1 MLYEHAIKVAGCSGT
16 VMWAD
21 EIIGKDLGL
30 DEDTTDGNGS
40 RKVMIVKEGAGS
52 VQALLGVMRLLE
64 YLSGL
69 TLFGKDEKVHIVVD
83 SGTGTTAV
91 GLALGAV
98 CLGLQWRVTGV
109 MLADTLE
116 RYKQRERSLVSDFE
130 KVFPQIYHGMVEDAT
145 HDNLVQ
151 WVERF
156 SPRRFGKVLEGEIA
170 MCRQVAQQTGILL
183 DPMYTLAAWEQA
195 VDLCCGDSAAKV
207 LMIHTGGTLGL
218 FGLAQ
223 RYSPQFT
230 TGEQS

>member
-1 MLYEHAIKVAGCSGT
+1 
-16 VMWAD
+16 
-21 EIIGKDLGL
+21 
-30 DEDTTDGNGS
+30 
-40 RKVMIVKEGAGS
+40 
-52 VQALLGVMRLLE
+52 
-64 YLSGL
+64 
-69 TLFGKDEKVHIVVD
+69 
-83 SGTGTTAV
+83 
-91 GLALGAV
+91 
-98 CLGLQWRVTGV
+98 

-116 RYKQRERSLVSDFE
+116 RYKQRERSLISDFE
-130 KVFPQIYHGMVEDAT
+130 KVFPEIYHRMVEDAS

-156 SPRRFGKVLEGEIA
+156 SPRRFGKVLDGEIA
-170 MCRQVAQQTGILL
+170 MCRHVAQQTGLLL

-223 RYSPQFT
+223 RYSPQFS

>member
-1 MLYEHAIKVAGCSGT
+1 
-16 VMWAD
+16 
-21 EIIGKDLGL
+21 
-30 DEDTTDGNGS
+30 
-40 RKVMIVKEGAGS
+40 
-52 VQALLGVMRLLE
+52 MRLLE

-69 TLFGKDEKVHIVVD
+69 TLFGKDEKVHMVVD

-98 CLGLQWRVTGV
+98 CLGLPWRVTGV

-130 KVFPQIYHGMVEDAT
+130 KVFPEIYHGMVEDAT

-156 SPRRFGKVLEGEIA
+156 SPRRFGKVLDGEIA

-183 DPMYTLAAWEQA
+183 DPMYTLASWEQA
-195 VDLCCGDSAAKV
+195 VDLCCGDSEDKV

-230 TGEQS
+230 TGEKS